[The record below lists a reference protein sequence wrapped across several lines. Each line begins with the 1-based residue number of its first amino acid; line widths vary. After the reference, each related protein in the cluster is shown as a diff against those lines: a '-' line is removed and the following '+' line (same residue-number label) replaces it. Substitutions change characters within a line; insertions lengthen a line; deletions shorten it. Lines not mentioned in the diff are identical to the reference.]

1 METILN
7 QIGQINNSATARYNV
22 VLERVLKT
30 CIEMLRDR
38 GYTLINDCRTIGDI
52 TYKMQENEH
61 IISGEHSTEP
71 DILIFFHNEERIGVK
86 QMRAWN
92 EKHVDEKIIIV
103 SLEGP
108 TAFTRKEAEQ
118 YYKNIEFFS
127 FRNLCVN
134 ITKHHL
140 VPKHEKLSLG
150 DIETL
155 SIHVAKNDEW
165 PKLYSNDV
173 IAQYYNYKPGD
184 LIRITRT
191 IGYPE
196 PVYYY
201 RLVCAT
207 PNV

>member
-1 METILN
+1 
-7 QIGQINNSATARYNV
+7 
-22 VLERVLKT
+22 
-30 CIEMLRDR
+30 MLRDR

-92 EKHVDEKIIIV
+92 EKHTDKNIIIV

-118 YYKNIEFFS
+118 YYQNIDFFS

-134 ITKHHL
+134 ITKHSL
-140 VPKHEKLSLG
+140 VPKHEKLSPEE
-150 DIETL
+150 IKSL
-155 SIHVAKNDEW
+155 SINVTNNDEW
-165 PKLYSNDV
+165 PKLYTNDV

-196 PVYYY
+196 PVYFY
-201 RLVCAT
+201 RLVCST